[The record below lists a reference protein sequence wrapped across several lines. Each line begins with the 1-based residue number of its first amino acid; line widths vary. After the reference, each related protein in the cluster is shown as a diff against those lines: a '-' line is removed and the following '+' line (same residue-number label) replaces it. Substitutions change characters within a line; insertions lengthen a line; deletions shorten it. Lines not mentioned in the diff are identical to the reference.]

1 MSLTEEK
8 IEKNYEKFLATN
20 QKYNVLTEDLL
31 NFLGKDL
38 KLAPASTM
46 ASLHNAF
53 EGGLIDHILMVTK
66 YAFNINKML
75 IDKLKVTEAELFKV
89 CFLHQIGKV
98 FLYVPE
104 KSEWHRN
111 NQGKM
116 YSFNEELTSM
126 RVGERSIYYA
136 MTYGVNLSEREYQ
149 AILSFDK
156 PEDDKMSK
164 WYSDVLTVI
173 LRQAIELAIIEEKH
187 YGNK

>member
-1 MSLTEEK
+1 MCLTEEK
-8 IEKNYEKFLATN
+8 IAKNYEKFLATN

-31 NFLGKDL
+31 NFLGSDL

-46 ASLHNAF
+46 TSLHNSF
-53 EGGLIDHILMVTK
+53 EGGLIDHILTVTK
-66 YAFNINKML
+66 HAFLINKNL
-75 IDKLKVTEAELFKV
+75 IDNLKVSDSELFKV
-89 CFLHQIGKV
+89 CLLHQIGKT
-98 FLYVPE
+98 FLYTPE

-116 YSFNEELTSM
+116 YSFNEDMISM
-126 RVGERSIYYA
+126 RVGERSAYYA
-136 MTYGVNLSEREYQ
+136 LTYGVNLTEREYQ

-156 PEDDKMSK
+156 PDDDKMSK
-164 WYSDVLTVI
+164 WHSDVLTVI